1 MYQGCVLRKWSP
13 VLLCC
18 EIQCAQH
25 KISMKKLRFSSHP
38 RAKVKRQGTLG
49 TVRALPWYNIYYRF
63 HEV

>member
-1 MYQGCVLRKWSP
+1 MYQGCALRKWSP

-38 RAKVKRQGTLG
+38 RAKVKCQRPLG
-49 TVRALPWYNIYYRF
+49 TAGALPWYYGF
-63 HEV
+63 HGV